1 MEPISSPTGAPA
13 RSLLSL
19 LAEGASR
26 NAALSALHQR
36 ALLISGGSCSLLFE
50 PHPATGQLH
59 ATSGSGIDFL
69 PTGAWHPDG
78 REGALLSQAFSK
90 RSVVPVSRLE
100 EQMPQ
105 LYERLSSSS
114 EVILLPLEND
124 SRRFGLLAVGMP
136 SDARGGA
143 GALERSDVTAGLIL
157 ALELS
162 RLRQRE
168 EFERDVRDLL
178 ETFAGH
184 LATTLDLARAL
195 EPLCVATTRLF
206 AADRT
211 TVWLYDRVSRSL
223 VPHASS
229 DASYAAAVEA
239 VRADDP
245 VAPASIAL
253 RTMRAG
259 LATDRSDATSVL
271 TVPLRG
277 CRRSLGSMVFEGV
290 RVEPG
295 DDISI
300 LNRADELGRQL
311 SSAVETVQLVGVV
324 MQSRGELEQ
333 LFASIAHLIVVVDQH
348 GQIVRVNQAFAD
360 ALGRD
365 IDSLRE
371 QPLSACVGPELMKW
385 LADLEQPLAS
395 PAVTNVTDTVL
406 GGPFVVTVTDLVST
420 VPGSSGRVIVARDL
434 LTLSA
439 EPESQA
445 LRSRLL
451 QSEKLAALGHFVAG
465 VAHELNNPLQSVL
478 GHLELLRATGAF
490 PDTIRQEIRRIYR
503 DADRAARV
511 VRNLMVFAGS
521 GRLQRRRASLNG
533 IVQKVVSV
541 RRAACRTR
549 GIEVVRH
556 YDQQLPRIQADPLLL
571 HQVFLNVML
580 NAEQAVGAPD
590 RPGRIEITTSYRPE
604 EGWATVTLRDNG
616 PGLSD
621 RALPRIFEPFFTT
634 KDVGQG
640 VGLGLALAY
649 GIIQEHGG
657 RISAAN
663 HPHGG
668 AVFTV
673 ELPIADQHD

>member
-13 RSLLSL
+13 RSFLSL
-19 LAEGASR
+19 LAEGAGR
-26 NAALSALHQR
+26 NAALSVLHQR
-36 ALLISGGSCSLLFE
+36 ALLISGGACSLLFE
-50 PHPATGQLH
+50 PHPATGHLH
-59 ATSGSGIDFL
+59 ATSGSGIDAL
-69 PTGAWHPDG
+69 PNGSWHPDG
-78 REGALLSQAFSK
+78 REGALLAQSFTTRA
-90 RSVVPVSRLE
+90 VVPVSYLAD
-100 EQMPQ
+100 QMPQ
-105 LYERLSSSS
+105 LYERLSTG
-114 EVILLPLEND
+114 EAILLPLEND
-124 SRRFGLLAVGMP
+124 SRRFGLLAVGVP
-136 SDARGGA
+136 TDARDGARALEGSDVGA
-143 GALERSDVTAGLIL
+143 GFIL

-168 EFERDVRDLL
+168 EFERDIRDLL

-211 TVWLYDRVSRSL
+211 TVWLHDRVSRSL

-229 DASYAAAVEA
+229 DASYTASLEA

-245 VAPASIAL
+245 VASASIAL
-253 RTMRAG
+253 RTVRAG
-259 LATDRSDATSVL
+259 LATDRGNATSTL

-277 CRRSLGSMVFEGV
+277 CRRALGAIVFEGV

-295 DDISI
+295 DDISM

-324 MQSRGELEQ
+324 MQSRRELEQ
-333 LFASIAHLIVVVDQH
+333 LFASIAHLIVVIDPQ

-360 ALGRD
+360 VLGRD
-365 IDSLRE
+365 VEALRE
-371 QPLSACVGPELMKW
+371 RPLAACVGPELAGW
-385 LADLEQPLAS
+385 LAGLEHPLTA
-395 PAVTNVTDTVL
+395 PAITNVTDSVL
-406 GGPFVVTVTDLVST
+406 GGPFVVTVTDLVT
-420 VPGSSGRVIVARDL
+420 DVPGSSGRVIVARDL
-434 LTLSA
+434 LNLSA

-503 DADRAARV
+503 DADRAARI
-511 VRNLMVFAGS
+511 VRNLMIFAGS
-521 GRLQRRRASLNG
+521 GRLQRRRSSLNG

-541 RRAACRTR
+541 RKAACRAR
-549 GIEVVRH
+549 EIEVVRH
-556 YDQQLPRIQADPLLL
+556 YEQQLPRIQADPLLL

-580 NAEQAVGAPD
+580 NAEQAIGATGG
-590 RPGRIEITTSYRPE
+590 PGRIEITTKYGPE
-604 EGWATVTLRDNG
+604 EGWAVVTLWDSG
-616 PGLSD
+616 PGLSE
-621 RALPRIFEPFFTT
+621 RTLPRIFEPFFTT

-649 GIIQEHGG
+649 GIVQEHGG
-657 RISAAN
+657 RISAGN
-663 HPHGG
+663 HPLGG
-668 AVFTV
+668 AILTV
-673 ELPIADQHD
+673 ELPVADQHD

>member
-13 RSLLSL
+13 SSLLSL
-19 LAEGASR
+19 LADGVGR
-26 NAALSALHQR
+26 NAALSVLHQR
-36 ALLISGGSCSLLFE
+36 ALLVSGGACSLLFE
-50 PHPATGQLH
+50 PHPATGHLH
-59 ATSGSGIDFL
+59 ATSGAGIEVL
-69 PTGAWHPDG
+69 PPGAWHPDG
-78 REGALLSQAFSK
+78 PEGALLARSFAK
-90 RSVVPVSRLE
+90 RVAVSVPHLSE
-100 EQMPQ
+100 EMPQ
-105 LYERLSSSS
+105 LGDRLGTN
-114 EVILLPLEND
+114 EAILLPLEND

-136 SDARGGA
+136 SDARNGA
-143 GALERSDVTAGLIL
+143 SAIQVSDVPAGFIL
-157 ALELS
+157 TLELS

-168 EFERDVRDLL
+168 EFERDIRDLL
-178 ETFAGH
+178 ETFTAN
-184 LATTLDLARAL
+184 LAATLDLARAL

-211 TVWLYDRVSRSL
+211 TVWLYDRESRAL

-229 DASYAAAVEA
+229 DVSYTASTES

-245 VAPASIAL
+245 VAPAAIAL
-253 RTMRAG
+253 RTVRAG
-259 LATDRSDATSVL
+259 LATNHSEATSIL

-277 CRRSLGSMVFEGV
+277 CRRALGSIVFEGV

-295 DDISI
+295 DDISL

-324 MQSRGELEQ
+324 MQSRRELEQ
-333 LFASIAHLIVVVDQH
+333 LFASMAHLIVVVDSQGH
-348 GQIVRVNQAFAD
+348 IVRVNQAFAD
-360 ALGRD
+360 MLGREAD
-365 IDSLRE
+365 ALRQ
-371 QPLSACVGPELMKW
+371 QPLGACVGPELTAW
-385 LADLEQPLAS
+385 LAELPHPLAA
-395 PAVTNVTDTVL
+395 PAVTDLTDSVL
-406 GGPFVVTVTDLVST
+406 GGPYVVTVTELVSDAR
-420 VPGSSGRVIVARDL
+420 GSSGRVIVARDL
-434 LTLSA
+434 LPMSA
-439 EPESQA
+439 ERESQA
-445 LRSRLL
+445 VRSRLL

-503 DADRAARV
+503 DADRAARI

-521 GRLQRRRASLNG
+521 GRLQRRRTSLNG
-533 IVQKVVSV
+533 IVQKVLSV
-541 RRAACRTR
+541 RKAACRAR
-549 GIEVVRH
+549 EIEVVRH

-571 HQVFLNVML
+571 HQVFLNVMM
-580 NAEQAVGAPD
+580 NAEQAVGAAD
-590 RPGRIEITTSYRPE
+590 AARRIEIATKYGRE
-604 EGWATVTLRDNG
+604 EGWAIVTLRDNG

-621 RALPRIFEPFFTT
+621 HTLPRIFEPFYTT

-649 GIIQEHGG
+649 GIVQEHGG

-673 ELPIADQHD
+673 ELPIA

>member
-13 RSLLSL
+13 RSFLSL
-19 LAEGASR
+19 LAEGAGR
-26 NAALSALHQR
+26 NAALSVLHQR
-36 ALLISGGSCSLLFE
+36 ALLISGGACSLLFE
-50 PHPATGQLH
+50 PHPATGHLH
-59 ATSGSGIDFL
+59 ATSGSGIDAL
-69 PTGAWHPDG
+69 PNGSWHPDG
-78 REGALLSQAFSK
+78 REGALLAQSFTTRA
-90 RSVVPVSRLE
+90 VVPVSYLAD
-100 EQMPQ
+100 QMPQ
-105 LYERLSSSS
+105 LYERLSTG
-114 EVILLPLEND
+114 EAILLPLEND
-124 SRRFGLLAVGMP
+124 SRRFGLLAVGVP
-136 SDARGGA
+136 TDARDGGRALEGSDVGA
-143 GALERSDVTAGLIL
+143 GFIL

-168 EFERDVRDLL
+168 EFERDIRDLL

-211 TVWLYDRVSRSL
+211 TVWLHDRVSRSL

-229 DASYAAAVEA
+229 DASYTASLEA

-245 VAPASIAL
+245 VASASIAL
-253 RTMRAG
+253 RTVRAG
-259 LATDRSDATSVL
+259 LATDRGNATSTL

-277 CRRSLGSMVFEGV
+277 CRRALGAIVFEGV

-295 DDISI
+295 DDISM

-311 SSAVETVQLVGVV
+311 SSAVETVQLVAVV
-324 MQSRGELEQ
+324 MQSRSELEQ
-333 LFASIAHLIVVVDQH
+333 LFASIAHLIVVIDQH
-348 GQIVRVNQAFAD
+348 GRIVRVNQAFAEV
-360 ALGRD
+360 LRRD
-365 IDSLRE
+365 VDGLRE
-371 QPLSACVGPELMKW
+371 QRLADCVGPELTRW
-385 LADLEQPLAS
+385 LAELQRPLS
-395 PAVTNVTDTVL
+395 TPAVTNLSDSVL
-406 GGPFVVTVTDLVST
+406 GGPFVITVTDLVSN

-434 LTLSA
+434 LSLSA

-503 DADRAARV
+503 DADRAARI

-521 GRLQRRRASLNG
+521 GRLRRRKGSLNG

-541 RRAACRTR
+541 RRASCRAR

-580 NAEQAVGAPD
+580 NAEQAVGAAD
-590 RPGRIEITTSYRPE
+590 RPGRIEITTSYAME
-604 EGWATVTLRDNG
+604 EGWAVVTLRDNG
-616 PGLSD
+616 QGLSD
-621 RALPRIFEPFFTT
+621 RTLPRIFEPFFTT

-663 HPHGG
+663 HPEGG

-673 ELPIADQHD
+673 ELPIADQQ